1 MVILTRSEARGMID
15 FPRLVTRFVQWFNFV
30 LPAGRTQV
38 GLDSLSNVSTMV
50 VWVPSGVRP
59 IISAE
64 KVDVGV
70 SPNMYIATY
79 LRRANELILYT
90 NVSGGWSLSI
100 QPQPT
105 TTLMTLAL

>member
-30 LPAGRTQV
+30 PPAGRTQV

-64 KVDVGV
+64 K
-70 SPNMYIATY
+70 
-79 LRRANELILYT
+79 
-90 NVSGGWSLSI
+90 SGGGSVSEHVYSYI
-100 QPQPT
+100 STPRKRT
-105 TTLMTLAL
+105 NTVH